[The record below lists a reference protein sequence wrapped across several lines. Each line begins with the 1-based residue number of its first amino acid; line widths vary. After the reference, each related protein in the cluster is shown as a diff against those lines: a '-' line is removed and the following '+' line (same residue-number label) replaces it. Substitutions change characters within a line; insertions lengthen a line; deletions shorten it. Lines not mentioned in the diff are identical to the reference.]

1 MQLHLGFRLPP
12 LPKTLPS
19 SNFTYPNFPSKDL
32 HITSRVPA
40 PSRRRIAAPSRPPN
54 RPDLRRLTSRIVEL
68 TRRKQL
74 DQVLEEVERAK
85 KRHGRLNT
93 IVMNAV
99 VEACVRCGDVEAA
112 FRVFSEMSGLGGPG
126 VDEVTFATLLK
137 GLGEARRVDEA
148 FQMLEAVEKGTAA
161 GSVKLSPPLIYGL
174 LNALLEAGDM
184 RRAHGLLARYRPVL
198 QEENPT
204 TLLYN
209 MLMKGYTNSD
219 SPLKALSVTD
229 EMLRHGLKPDRLT
242 YNTLIFACT
251 KSGDMVTAMQFLAEM
266 KVSKKYLN
274 IRFKDFCSS
283 YSLFPDV
290 ISQSNYTVSSPSVL
304 QDQARICNSKGLL
317 PNAVTYTTLLKG
329 SGNMKDLI
337 SVQNIVV
344 EMKSLPNL
352 FIDRTAY
359 TAMVD
364 ALLVCGSTTGA
375 LCIFGDMIKRAG
387 ENKDLRPKPHLFLA
401 MMRAFALK
409 GDFDMVKMF
418 NVRMLPDSVGG
429 ISHAAKLE
437 ADELL
442 MEAALNNGQVVVA
455 RQILS
460 SIVNRQEGISWT
472 SRGGM
477 VAVRIEASSG
487 CHDSTCSPYILP
499 EVSFGDPI
507 DKYMTAFEDAEPLH
521 ASVSLRGVLMRFYRD
536 AIVPVVDDWG
546 NCVGIVHH
554 EDCNELDAPLSKLM
568 RGPPP
573 CVTTSTSVGR
583 VIDLLLEKKYKMI
596 IIVRSND
603 FYESSYSSASRAVG
617 VFALEQ
623 LSKLTVPVK
632 QIQEPSLH
640 RTFPHQVT

>member
-1 MQLHLGFRLPP
+1 MQLHLGFQPP
-12 LPKTLPS
+12 PPPKTLPS
-19 SNFTYPNFPSKDL
+19 LNFTYPNFPSKGL
-32 HITSRVPA
+32 HSTSRVPA

-54 RPDLRRLTSRIVEL
+54 RPNLRRLTSRIVDL

-85 KRHGRLNT
+85 KRHGRLNM

-99 VEACVRCGDVEAA
+99 VEACVRCGDVDSAL
-112 FRVFSEMSGLGGPG
+112 RVFSEMSGLGGPG

-198 QEENPT
+198 QEENPS

-209 MLMKGYTNSD
+209 MLMKGYANSD
-219 SPLKALSVTD
+219 SPLNALSVSD

-266 KVSKKYLN
+266 K
-274 IRFKDFCSS
+274 
-283 YSLFPDV
+283 
-290 ISQSNYTVSSPSVL
+290 
-304 QDQARICNSKGLL
+304 DQARTCNSKGLL

-329 SGNMKDLI
+329 LGNMKDLI
-337 SVQNIVV
+337 SVQSIVV

-364 ALLVCGSTTGA
+364 ALLICGSTTGA

-442 MEAALNNGQVVVA
+442 MEAALNNGQVDVA

-460 SIVNRQEGISWT
+460 IIVNRQEGISWT

-477 VAVRIEASSG
+477 VAVHIEASSG

-499 EVSFGDPI
+499 EVSFSDPI

-521 ASVSLRGVLMRFYRD
+521 ASVNLRGVLMRFYRD
-536 AIVPVVDDWG
+536 DIVPVVDDWG

-617 VFALEQ
+617 VFTLEQ

-640 RTFPHQVT
+640 RTFAHQVT